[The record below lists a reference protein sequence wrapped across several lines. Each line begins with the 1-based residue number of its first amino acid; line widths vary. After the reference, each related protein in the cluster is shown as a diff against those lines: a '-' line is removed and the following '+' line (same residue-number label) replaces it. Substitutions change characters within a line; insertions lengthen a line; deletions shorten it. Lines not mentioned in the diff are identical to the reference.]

1 MMDKVLQI
9 RKCVRKFYQKYQT
22 IIEIVLKFII
32 SFLAYDR
39 IVSLLNYKPILGNIG
54 LKLVFGLVG
63 AVCPGI
69 ITPLLCGVVAIYEVY
84 CVSAVLALLVI
95 VIFIVLFC
103 FIARFSGKHAYAV
116 VAIPLLFGLNLQ
128 YIVPL
133 ILGMTAGPMAM
144 FPAACGVALYYVF
157 KVVVSAASG
166 SASLSFDDALAL
178 YIKVID
184 GILANKEMI
193 FTIVIFAMVI
203 IVMWLVRK
211 IRFEFVFELN
221 ILLGAVLIIFGYIVS
236 RLVFHMNV
244 NIGLVVLGTFISV
257 LIAETG
263 QFLDLFLDYF
273 SMEKVQFEDDE
284 YYYYVTAI
292 PKIDE
297 KIPGNYEINIK
308 DMFSSMFVKKENKVV
323 KPVEEI
329 NKSEE

>member
-1 MMDKVLQI
+1 MMNKVLQI
-9 RKCVRKFYQKYQT
+9 RKTVRKFYQKYQT

-32 SFLAYDR
+32 AFLAYDR
-39 IVSLLNYKPILGNIG
+39 IVTLLNYKPILGNFG
-54 LKLVFGLVG
+54 LKIVFGLVG

-69 ITPLLCGVVAIYEVY
+69 ITTLLCGAVAIYEVY
-84 CVSAVLALLVI
+84 CVSAVLALLVV

-103 FIARFSGKHAYAV
+103 FIARFSGKYAYAV

-166 SASLSFDDALAL
+166 SALLSFDDALVL
-178 YIKVID
+178 YTKVID

-203 IVMWLVRK
+203 VVMWAVRK
-211 IRFEFVFELN
+211 IKFEYVFELN
-221 ILLGAVLIIFGYIVS
+221 IILGSVLIILGYVFSKLI
-236 RLVFHMNV
+236 FHMNV
-244 NIGLVVLGTFISV
+244 NLGFVVLGTLISM
-257 LIAETG
+257 LIAEIA

-292 PKIDE
+292 PKIDD
-297 KIPGNYEINIK
+297 KIPGDYEINFK
-308 DMFSSMFVKKENKVV
+308 EMLSSMLPKKESKVV
-323 KPVEEI
+323 KPTDEI
-329 NKSEE
+329 KKSEE